1 MRPHSVSV
9 LVVAVGVPLAAC
21 GLSTMGEGPP
31 SLGWS
36 GDDGS
41 AVQPDGQS
49 EDVRAAEDAPPHDAP
64 ATTDAQGAETSV
76 DAFGPDVPGLPDA
89 PAGDGWTCN
98 PLDAGI
104 LGQLDLSTCIFAG
117 TASWN
122 ENNDGK
128 ITLTNSNNFEAGA
141 AWLPTQMPQVS
152 AYDLT
157 WSFRVG
163 PGDTAG
169 DGITFAVLQVAK
181 APDNKFVGSDGSGLG
196 LQGLTGTGYAIAVD
210 MYNTNAISLVTMPD
224 FTTVASNANGDRLN
238 DGNVHSVDVS
248 WRAPS
253 TITATLHSTSG
264 DLTVTSSAPGL
275 TVAGAAWFGF
285 TGATGGG
292 SNSHNEV
299 ASLVVNGVC
308 Q

>member
-21 GLSTMGEGPP
+21 GLSTVGEGPP

-41 AVQPDGQS
+41 AVQPDGQGA
-49 EDVRAAEDAPPHDAP
+49 DVNAGNDAANHDAP
-64 ATTDAQGAETSV
+64 GSSDALAAEAAV
-76 DAFGPDVPGLPDA
+76 DALGPDVPGLPDA
-89 PAGDGWTCN
+89 PAGDGWTCT

-104 LGQLDLSTCIFAG
+104 LGTLDLSTCTFAG

-141 AWLPTQMPQVS
+141 AWYPTRMPQVS

-169 DGITFAVLQVAK
+169 DGIAFAVLQTAS
-181 APDNKFVGSDGSGLG
+181 APDNKFVGGDGSGLG
-196 LQGLTGTGYAIAVD
+196 LQGLKANGYAVAID
-210 MYNTNAISLVTMPD
+210 MYNTNEIRLVKMPD
-224 FTTVASNANGDRLN
+224 FTIVASNSNGDMLN

-253 TITATLHSTSG
+253 TLTATLHSTSG
-264 DLTVTSSAPGL
+264 DLTVTSGDPGL

-299 ASLVVNGVC
+299 ASLVVNGLC